1 MLGRIGLVTIF
12 DIVRKIPL
20 IAFFSNYV
28 VFHVKVTYVPYAATY
43 LGDSSRGT
51 ELIRGDVA
59 GQHYQ

>member
-1 MLGRIGLVTIF
+1 MLGLIGLVTIF

-43 LGDSSRGT
+43 LGCAT

>member
-43 LGDSSRGT
+43 LG
-51 ELIRGDVA
+51 V
-59 GQHYQ
+59 GQWQGGKRS